1 MAGIAIAAGA
11 GAMMLVQLARREPIA
26 AGALGALSIAVPVA
40 LGAAGTFVLAQ
51 LPWYAL
57 PALVLVPAAVL
68 LPSVANRGIWARSI
82 VFGVVALVAA
92 AVPVLAA
99 WLAARGG
106 LS

>member
-1 MAGIAIAAGA
+1 M
-11 GAMMLVQLARREPIA
+11 
-26 AGALGALSIAVPVA
+26 
-40 LGAAGTFVLAQ
+40 LAQ

-57 PALVLVPAAVL
+57 PALVLIPTFVL
-68 LPSVANRGIWARSI
+68 LPSVANGGIWARSI

-106 LS
+106 IS